1 MIIITFIAIDI
12 ILTIMTFMAILFV
25 IIVIMLSVIT
35 VAYVTITPH
44 SNYAGPHIRECSLPN
59 LLWVSL

>member
-12 ILTIMTFMAILFV
+12 ILTTFMAILFV